1 MCVQTLRSPQFSNDQ
16 HTLSPTPSPFTTVS
30 LSLCLRS
37 GVVENARAHYITRTV
52 PVIKKLKNST
62 VPRQYLNSTI
72 TVLKQYLNSTKT
84 VLKQYLNSTKT
95 VLKQYLN
102 STKTVLERYLE
113 GPTQYLDG
121 TKTVPRG
128 Y

>member
-1 MCVQTLRSPQFSNDQ
+1 MLWYRRNCPLFGGVRYSEVFKVQ
-16 HTLSPTPSPFTTVS
+16 
-30 LSLCLRS
+30 
-37 GVVENARAHYITRTV
+37 YIWETQLVYTV

-102 STKTVLERYLE
+102 STKTVLERYQNS
-113 GPTQYLDG
+113 T
-121 TKTVPRG
+121 
-128 Y
+128 